1 MFSLVGPLSS
11 GAVRT
16 IVHARGELTL
26 DHCLVIGIVNRT
38 PDSFYDGGR
47 MDLESAVR
55 HSLQLVDE
63 GAEVLDVGAIKAG
76 PGEPVD
82 EAEEFRRLIPL
93 AAALADATPVPVSVE
108 TARHSVALAAIEVGA
123 AIVND
128 VSELAD
134 PKLAPV
140 CAETGAAL
148 ILMHHGGQI
157 RGRPRHPEYPD
168 VVEDVIGRWTELV
181 EAAGAAGVDGGRIM
195 VDPGLDFGKTTY
207 HSLELMARLD
217 ELTALP
223 WPVLVAP
230 SRKDV
235 VGESL
240 GLPPDERLEGTL
252 ALVALSVAAGAAAV
266 RVHDVRASV
275 RVVRMTETVLGH
287 HDPVA
292 PLRGLWD

>member
-1 MFSLVGPLSS
+1 M
-11 GAVRT
+11 
-16 IVHARGELTL
+16 HARGHLAL
-26 DHCLVIGIVNRT
+26 DRCLVMGIVNRT

-47 MDLESAVR
+47 MDLETAVE
-55 HSLQLVDE
+55 HSLRLVDE
-63 GAEVLDVGAIKAG
+63 GADVLDIGAIKAG
-76 PGEPVD
+76 PGEPVS
-82 EAEEFRRLIPL
+82 EEEEFRRVIPL
-93 AAALADATPVPVSVE
+93 VAALAEATKVPISVE
-108 TARHSVALAAIEVGA
+108 TARHTVAHAAIEVGA

-157 RGRPRHPEYPD
+157 RGRPRHPEYAD
-168 VVEDVIGRWTELV
+168 VVQDVLRRWEEL
-181 EAAGAAGVDGGRIM
+181 ADIAGAAGLHRERLM

-207 HSLELMARLD
+207 HSLELIARLG
-217 ELTALP
+217 ELTASP

-240 GLPPDERLEGTL
+240 DLPPDERLEGTL

-266 RVHDVRASV
+266 RVHDVRAAV
-275 RVVRMTETVLGH
+275 RVTRMTETVLQRR
-287 HDPVA
+287 DPAA

>member
-1 MFSLVGPLSS
+1 MLRAMTKRL
-11 GAVRT
+11 R
-16 IVHARGELTL
+16 HARGELSL
-26 DHCLVIGIVNRT
+26 DHCLVMGIVNRT

-47 MDLESAVR
+47 MDLETAVE

-63 GAEVLDVGAIKAG
+63 GADVLDIGAIKAG
-76 PGEPVD
+76 PGDPVQED
-82 EAEEFRRLIPL
+82 EEFRRLIPL
-93 AAALADATPVPVSVE
+93 VAALAESTPLPISVE
-108 TARHSVALAAIEVGA
+108 TARHSVAHAAIEVGA

-148 ILMHHGGQI
+148 ILMHHGGQM
-157 RGRPRHPEYPD
+157 RGRPRHPEYSD
-168 VVEDVIGRWTELV
+168 VVAHVLSRWKELV
-181 EAAGAAGVDGGRIM
+181 DIATAAGIDGERLM

-207 HSLELMARLD
+207 HSLELMARLG
-217 ELTALP
+217 ELTESR

-240 GLPPDERLEGTL
+240 DLSVDERLEGTL
-252 ALVALSVAAGAAAV
+252 ALVVLSVAAGAAAV
-266 RVHDVRASV
+266 RVHDVKEAV
-275 RVVRMTETVLGH
+275 RVTRMTETVLRRR
-287 HDPVA
+287 DPVA